1 MRHVST
7 IVVFAIA
14 LAICALTACDEP
26 YAPDAPAIDPNAPR
40 VHIASPALGTFAG
53 DVDSLVVTGTASDDV
68 SVANIE
74 VNGVAAALG
83 GDGRWTATVPV
94 APGTQLI
101 HVVATDGVGNTGKES
116 RAVVVGPMTTLAGA
130 VPQAI
135 TATFSAQT
143 FAAVGRAAAGTLANG
158 DLASLI
164 ASANP
169 VIDIGAGSAHN
180 YVRGA
185 ITHVA
190 AGPATTIALTP
201 RPGRLALDAELDDV
215 TVGLHVDLAVLGK
228 KVSADF
234 TVAARHIQVTGALN
248 VGVDAGGFAIALVE
262 QHVAVSSLT
271 IDLDALPGELAA
283 IIEGLDLDGVLGS
296 ALGLVTERLVV
307 PMLNGALAGLAN
319 THEVDVLG
327 ATLQIHVAPAR
338 IELDASGAI
347 IELDT
352 TLRAQGDAAGPG
364 YVYIANEAPQRSTA
378 HGFSLAV
385 ADDAVNQLLASVWA
399 AKGLARGLDLATGS
413 YGEIGKLYDRVELE
427 AAVPPFIA
435 ADGGALTLTI
445 GDLIATFKDGDAV
458 ATRVAVN
465 AQVGVTLATGADGAP
480 RLDVGTPTTYVDIL
494 DEGVAGA
501 NSLSNAQLEVI
512 TSFALAR
519 VLAVGSS
526 ALGSVPLPSLGGVS
540 VQHLAV
546 AEHAGYLVIDGDLP

>member
-1 MRHVST
+1 MRHVSIIIGISLG
-7 IVVFAIA
+7 IV
-14 LAICALTACDEP
+14 ALTACDDP

-40 VHIASPALGTFAG
+40 VHIATPSLGTFAG
-53 DVDSLVVTGTASDDV
+53 DVDKLVVTGTAIDDV
-68 SVANIE
+68 SVAKVE
-74 VNGVAAALG
+74 VNGVAASMG
-83 GDGRWTATVPV
+83 GDGRWTAMVPV

-116 RAVVVGPMTTLAGA
+116 RAVVVGPMTSIAGA

-169 VIDIGAGSAHN
+169 VIDINPDSDAN

-185 ITHVA
+185 ITHVHAGA
-190 AGPATTIALTP
+190 ATAIALTP
-201 RPGRLALDAELDDV
+201 RAGSLALDAELDDV

-234 TVAARHIQVTGALN
+234 TVAAAHIQVTGTLN
-248 VGVDAGGFAIALVE
+248 VGVDRGDFAIALVD

-271 IDLDALPGELAA
+271 IDLDALPGELKS
-283 IIEGLDLDGVLGS
+283 IIESLHLDGVLGS

-307 PMLNGALAGLAN
+307 PMLNDALSGLSD

-327 ATLQIHVAPAR
+327 STLQIHVAPAR
-338 IELDASGAI
+338 VELDASGAI

-352 TLRAQGDAAGPG
+352 TLRAKGDDAGPG
-364 YVYIANEAPQRSTA
+364 YVYLANEAPQRSTA

-399 AKGLARGLDLATGS
+399 AKGLSLGLALDTGS
-413 YGEIGKLYDRVELE
+413 YGEIGKLYDRVEIE
-427 AAVPPFIA
+427 AAVPPFVT

-445 GDLIATFKDGDAV
+445 GDLIATFKDGDAI

-480 RLDVGTPTTYVDIL
+480 RLDVGTSTTYVDVF

-501 NSLSNAQLEVI
+501 NALSNAQFEVI

-540 VQHLAV
+540 VQHLSV
-546 AEHAGYLVIDGDLP
+546 AEHAGYLVVDGDLP